1 MRKRTFVAAMV
12 VGLLA
17 LALVG
22 GGVLAQTPDE
32 DGNSA
37 GNSFAARVA
46 EILDLE
52 EADVEAA
59 LKQARADMLD
69 ERLDAHIDRLVERGV
84 LTDEQAEEYRSW
96 LDDRPDDLPQLGGR
110 GHGPGRHGFV
120 RGHGKSG
127 RGGGGQSSDGDTDST
142 TSQSA

>member
-1 MRKRTFVAAMV
+1 MRKRTLAVAMA

-22 GGVLAQTPDE
+22 GAVLAQTSD
-32 DGNSA
+32 DDDDSA
-37 GNSFAARVA
+37 GKSFAARVA
-46 EILDLE
+46 EVLDLE

-59 LKQARADMLD
+59 LEQARADMLD

-84 LTDEQAEEYRSW
+84 LTEDQAEEYRTW
-96 LDDRPDDLPQLGGR
+96 LDDRPGGLPQLGDR
-110 GHGPGRHGFV
+110 GHGPGRRGFV

-127 RGGGGQSSDGDTDST
+127 RGGSDQSSDGDTGST